1 MAHEPKDAP
10 ADVPGARAPKRPY
23 APPSIEQV
31 TIVPD
36 EAMFGFCK
44 TSSGQP
50 AALSQCGNGACQGL
64 GS

>member
-1 MAHEPKDAP
+1 
-10 ADVPGARAPKRPY
+10 
-23 APPSIEQV
+23 V

-44 TSSGQP
+44 TSAGQP
-50 AALSQCGNGACQGL
+50 AALSACGNGACQGL

>member
-1 MAHEPKDAP
+1 MANERKDAP
-10 ADVPGARAPKRPY
+10 VVAPGAPTRRPY

-44 TSSGQP
+44 TSAGQP
-50 AALSQCGNGACQGL
+50 AALSACGNGACQGL